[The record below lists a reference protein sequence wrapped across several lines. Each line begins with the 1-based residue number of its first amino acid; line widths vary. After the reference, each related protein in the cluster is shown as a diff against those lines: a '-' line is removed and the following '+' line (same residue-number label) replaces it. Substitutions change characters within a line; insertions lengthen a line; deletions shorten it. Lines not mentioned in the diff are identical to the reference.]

1 MAPGP
6 AVPAAAACPGGRFEE
21 WDSDSSGPLAV
32 PPAIRSRTTLP
43 PSTAWFCTYSLL
55 EFAVLKHMAGE
66 EVSAGCLP
74 YTHTPPLQASHR
86 TGRLPWLGAAVG
98 AACPVRGAGLSEPPA
113 RRAAASC
120 PLSPQAPTSRGL
132 WRTAPR
138 PTSRMSSPTDR
149 RSRGPRTTCSS
160 ASSLVSA
167 PPIPS
172 TS

>member
-66 EVSAGCLP
+66 EVSAGCPP
-74 YTHTPPLQASHR
+74 YTHTPPCRRR
-86 TGRLPWLGAAVG
+86 TAPGGSLGSVPPWV
-98 AACPVRGAGLSEPPA
+98 PPA
-113 RRAAASC
+113 RCAALGFPSRPPAA
-120 PLSPQAPTSRGL
+120 PQPHVRSPRRHRHQEGFGEQPRDQHRG
-132 WRTAPR
+132 
-138 PTSRMSSPTDR
+138 
-149 RSRGPRTTCSS
+149 
-160 ASSLVSA
+160 
-167 PPIPS
+167 
-172 TS
+172 